1 MGHRE
6 DLLAGAKACLL
17 EKGWVRTTA
26 RDIVAASG
34 ANLASIGYHYGSKD
48 ALMMT
53 AFVKMTEE
61 WGDAMTRALEA
72 GSPPGASRAEL
83 FTAKLNTLTAGFE
96 ESRRFWELQLEV
108 VGQLGSS
115 PELKKWLSGV
125 FPEGRE
131 GMLTIF
137 EGLEGSQVSEEAKR
151 TTGAFYHALF
161 IGMWV
166 QWVIEAESAPTG
178 AELVEGMRQAL
189 AGQILGTP
197 SPSAD
202 GTPGGREGA

>member
-48 ALMMT
+48 ALMMA
-53 AFVKMTEE
+53 AFIKMTEE
-61 WGDAMTRALEA
+61 WGDSMTRAVQDGA
-72 GSPPGASRAEL
+72 PASASRAEL
-83 FTAKLNTLTAGFE
+83 LTAKLDTLNAGFA

-108 VGQLGSS
+108 VGQLGSN
-115 PELKKWLSGV
+115 PELKKWFAGV

-137 EGLEGSQVSEEAKR
+137 EGLDGSHVDEEAKR

-178 AELVEGMRQAL
+178 TDLVEGMRRAL
-189 AGQILGTP
+189 AGQVFGSRP
-197 SPSAD
+197 APD
-202 GTPGGREGA
+202 EGAPAGGEDA